1 MPWDLSRPGP
11 GQSMTARALI
21 DGVFLGI
28 RRKELLAAVEWTA
41 LTALR
46 SVFPSVHTVFQLKL
60 GEEIEVKSFRFPP
73 GVVKR
78 VRLAPDP
85 GEDFKELEPARRL
98 RQATV
103 EVHSGRQ
110 FQLMVDDADAQRLRH
125 WAETKGI
132 TVCDSIENSPR
143 TTEPAQHA

>member
-1 MPWDLSRPGP
+1 L
-11 GQSMTARALI
+11 TAGALI

-28 RRKELLAAVEWTA
+28 RRKELVAAVEWTA

-46 SVFPSVHTVFQLKL
+46 SVCPSLYTVFQLKL
-60 GEEIEVKSFRFPP
+60 GEALEVRSFRFPT

-85 GEDFKELEPARRL
+85 GEDFKECEPVRQL

-103 EVHSGRQ
+103 EIHSGRQ
-110 FQLMVDDADAQRLRH
+110 FQLIIDDAHAQRLRH
-125 WAETKGI
+125 WAESKGI
-132 TVCDSIENSPR
+132 TVCDSIENGPR